1 MIENHQTE
9 QIRQYLQ
16 SEKLTD
22 RELIDDLT
30 DHISCEIER
39 AMAAESITFED
50 AFELAKRKILPAEP
64 FQVQHDTQV
73 LTLKRPNIMIK
84 KIAFTGGYA
93 STICLLAAITLFAL
107 SAMGER
113 KIDLAKYSIQIE
125 VNKNIMA
132 GSEGGIMSQ
141 PFHGYENYDAFWI
154 GEMAKAYDQLMMS
167 QIFLV
172 AAILLFAL
180 TYLPYQFYSRF
191 QKHLAEPQFG

>member
-1 MIENHQTE
+1 MIQNHQTE

-30 DHISCEIER
+30 DHISCEIESV
-39 AMAAESITFED
+39 MTVNSISFED

-64 FQVQHDTQV
+64 FKVQQDTQI
-73 LTLKRPNIMIK
+73 LTSKRPNIMIR
-84 KIAFTGGYA
+84 KIAFIGGYA

-113 KIDLAKYSIQIE
+113 KIDLAQYSIQLEFKKKMISD
-125 VNKNIMA
+125 
-132 GSEGGIMSQ
+132 SEGDAGNSV
-141 PFHGYENYDAFWI
+141 FHGYENYDAFWV
-154 GEMAKAYDQLMMS
+154 GEMAKAYDQLMIS
-167 QIFLV
+167 QKFLV

-180 TYLPYQFYSRF
+180 TYLPYQFYARF
-191 QKHLAEPQFG
+191 QKTLAEPHYG